1 MKFKQFK
8 QSQKFRVIVKG
19 VSVYVTAKQIRWGFG
34 DQLTTNAAVHAAF
47 HSLTNMKAAGE
58 PNRHVV
64 KIQLDEHTIFSYN
77 TRIV

>member
-58 PNRHVV
+58 PAVGLAATYCG
-64 KIQLDEHTIFSYN
+64 LDVQIDML
-77 TRIV
+77 